1 MLHFLSLKHR
11 SVPILEG
18 YGVGIDFILCRN
30 NKVCHDVC
38 ECLVPAGEG
47 VARAGRVG
55 GCFCVA
61 AVLHF
66 LSLKHRSVPVLEG
79 YGVGID
85 FILCRD
91 NKVCRDVCE
100 CLVPAGEG
108 VPNASRVGG
117 CFCIAAVLHFL
128 SLKHRS
134 VPVLKSYGVGID
146 FILCR
151 DNEVCGNI
159 GERLVPAGEGVARA
173 SRVGGCFCVAAV
185 LHFLSLKH
193 RSVPVLENYGVHFRL
208 CGRNSDSAVLD
219 SKLYG
224 FTIIVVNVI
233 VLIIVGYGYAVRA
246 GSRIICNLKLKVD
259 YYTVFSAVSR
269 CGISPKQGLRILDYR
284 TVQLSGK

>member
-1 MLHFLSLKHR
+1 M
-11 SVPILEG
+11 
-18 YGVGIDFILCRN
+18 
-30 NKVCHDVC
+30 
-38 ECLVPAGEG
+38 
-47 VARAGRVG
+47 
-55 GCFCVA
+55 
-61 AVLHF
+61 LHF

-85 FILCRD
+85 FILRRD
-91 NKVCRDVCE
+91 NKVCHDVC
-100 CLVPAGEG
+100 
-108 VPNASRVGG
+108 
-117 CFCIAAVLHFL
+117 
-128 SLKHRS
+128 
-134 VPVLKSYGVGID
+134 
-146 FILCR
+146 
-151 DNEVCGNI
+151 
-159 GERLVPAGEGVARA
+159 ERLVPAGEGVPRA
-173 SRVGGCFCVAAV
+173 GRIGGCFCVAAV

-193 RSVPVLENYGVHFRL
+193 CSVPVLESYGVHFGL

>member
-1 MLHFLSLKHR
+1 MLHFLSLKLC
-11 SVPILEG
+11 SVPVLEG

-30 NKVCHDVC
+30 NKVCRDVC
-38 ECLVPAGEG
+38 ESLVPAGEG
-47 VARAGRVG
+47 VARASRVGGCFCVAAVLHFLNLKHRSVPVLKSYGVGIDFILCRDNKVCRDVCEFLVPAGECVARAGRVG

-61 AVLHF
+61 AVLYL

-100 CLVPAGEG
+100 FLVPAGEG
-108 VPNASRVGG
+108 VPNASRVG
-117 CFCIAAVLHFL
+117 
-128 SLKHRS
+128 R
-134 VPVLKSYGVGID
+134 
-146 FILCR
+146 
-151 DNEVCGNI
+151 
-159 GERLVPAGEGVARA
+159 
-173 SRVGGCFCVAAV
+173 CFCVAAV

-193 RSVPVLENYGVHFRL
+193 RSVPVLEGYGVHFGL

-219 SKLYG
+219 SELYG